1 MGFLQLCHKV
11 HACLNLLGRVLKLPV
26 LNPWLA
32 VYALQIVYQE
42 DGPVIFHHGQ
52 RIIVFIISLKLSA
65 RLQEGSFIC
74 GNLTSNLIKGGLI
87 PVEQTSCQGHR
98 HCHQLA
104 VCLALVQAV
113 LGKLGQVQDIAV
125 VLQICKVGP
134 VAAVGCNPVPVNL
147 HNISRISS
155 LNGKGLLLFPSGPGS
170 VFAFHLNVRILCHE
184 CVHCLLS
191 CLMSGVTAPPAEL
204 DGHVLRSALCFLA
217 LCFLAFCLC
226 RRSGPAA
233 AAAFAGCQ

>member
-1 MGFLQLCHKV
+1 MGLLQLCHEV
-11 HACLNLLGRVLKLPV
+11 HACLNLLGCVLQLTV
-26 LNPWLA
+26 LNPRFA
-32 VYALQIVYQE
+32 VYTLQIVYQE
-42 DGPVIFHHGQ
+42 DGPVVFHHSQ
-52 RIIVFIISLKLSA
+52 RVIIFIVSLKLGS
-65 RLQEGSFIC
+65 RLQKGSFIRR
-74 GNLTSNLIKGGLI
+74 NLTPNLIKGSLI
-87 PVEQTSCQGHR
+87 PVEQTSCQGNRHR
-98 HCHQLA
+98 HQLA

-204 DGHVLRSALCFLA
+204 DGHVLRST